1 MPSIDEL
8 NHHLAHFHEPGLE
21 VVQGTTF
28 LFTLPIN
35 YKVLLITYCVLGTN
49 LDTVYVLCRFNHV
62 QLFATLWTVACQA
75 LLSMGILKARILEW
89 VAIPASRG
97 SSQPRDQTQVSK
109 IAGGFFT

>member
-8 NHHLAHFHEPGLE
+8 SHHLAHFHEPGLE

-35 YKVLLITYCVLGTN
+35 YKVLLITFCVLGTN

-75 LLSMGILKARILEW
+75 LLSMGILQARILEW
-89 VAIPASRG
+89 VAVPSSRG
-97 SSQPRDQTQVSK
+97 SSQLRDCT
-109 IAGGFFT
+109 